1 MKNKI
6 WFAIGAV
13 MALVMVLACLSAWF
27 FSEKDSEYYYV
38 QIDNSKIEEIH
49 SRGGVI
55 DLNGGMDYSYTLPA
69 YDENGQGTYIT
80 FGASRELREGA
91 YLRLTVKP
99 IRGVVEW
106 SEVEYEEMPTA
117 VQGIFSPLHFC
128 CYFAVSDLLAFVL
141 PDC

>member
-27 FSEKDSEYYYV
+27 FSEKDSGYYYV

-91 YLRLTVKP
+91 YLTSGLQWRCTRSILKVDGETDSGRCRVE
-99 IRGVVEW
+99 RGGV
-106 SEVEYEEMPTA
+106 
-117 VQGIFSPLHFC
+117 
-128 CYFAVSDLLAFVL
+128 
-141 PDC
+141 